1 MSMCKNIAAIVMLLA
16 LMALVPSA
24 QAAAVPECE
33 TVITGETIVL
43 EGPEPVQLEYVEEVV
58 YYYLWTAVDEAGN
71 PVASGTDRI
80 FKFEAPEVSPE
91 LGSMYVFVSLLVTD
105 GYGCIGKSETCF
117 IVIALPA
124 CGISGPESVCEDS
137 PVTEYVY
144 VGEDTSTAKFK
155 FLWSVDG
162 KEVGN
167 TEAITIDWKNLEV
180 AFGDHILTLVV
191 EKTYSFGGTA
201 TNTCEMKVKYIESPK
216 ATIGVSI
223 GGGGE

>member
-1 MSMCKNIAAIVMLLA
+1 MSMCKNVAVIVMLLA

-24 QAAAVPECE
+24 QAVPAPECE
-33 TVITGETIVL
+33 VVITGDTIVL

-80 FKFEAPEVSPE
+80 FKFEAPEVLPE
-91 LGSMYVFVSLLVTD
+91 VGSMYVFVSLLVTD

-117 IVIALPA
+117 TVIALPA

-137 PVTEYVY
+137 PVKEYAY
-144 VGEDTSTAKFK
+144 VGEDTSTAEFR

-162 KEVGN
+162 MEVG
-167 TEAITIDWKNLEV
+167 TGEIITIDWKELGV
-180 AFGDHILTLVV
+180 VFGDHILTLVV
-191 EKTYSFGGTA
+191 DKMYSVGTA
-201 TNTCEMKVKYIESPK
+201 SSTCEMKVKYIESPK

-223 GGGGE
+223 G